1 MSDLPCS
8 SKGSANLV
16 PWIKR
21 CIQMHTEATCSVQ
34 RRWSNYIYIAVETLW
49 QWPQCWVSRSRTSA
63 DASGELMGCDLAQ
76 RSHRTSAGTDR
87 PNTRRTVKSTD
98 AFPVFVFQIR
108 SGKLMITNT
117 KKSDAGKYICVGTN
131 MVGERESEIA
141 ELTVLGNGC
150 AFFFILFHDVLCF
163 TLHFCRSNCSIS
175 LRQVGRTQ
183 CDFFHSFFFMRG
195 GTMHDWWHWLSNPT
209 SVPAF

>member
-21 CIQMHTEATCSVQ
+21 CIQMHTAAACSVQ

-49 QWPQCWVSRSRTSA
+49 QWPQCWVSQSRTSA
-63 DASGELMGCDLAQ
+63 DASGELMGCDLAPH
-76 RSHRTSAGTDR
+76 SHRTGAGTDR

-98 AFPVFVFQIR
+98 AFAVLVFQIR

-141 ELTVLGNGC
+141 ELTVLGNAC
-150 AFFFILFHDVLCF
+150 AFFHFISRRSSLHSTLLSVQLFNQFKASWQNTMWFLSV
-163 TLHFCRSNCSIS
+163 
-175 LRQVGRTQ
+175 
-183 CDFFHSFFFMRG
+183 FFFMRG
-195 GTMHDWWHWLSNPT
+195 GTMHDWLHWLSNPT